1 MKIMNILSRLFRS
14 FMGTNKLPQLSYN
27 DEKPKLQKNN
37 AALCGMN
44 TAYGSVKV
52 PIRFYKPY
60 EKALKKEFDGKELTK
75 QEKTILYG
83 YMNPLCHAATS
94 PKKRIH

>member
-1 MKIMNILSRLFRS
+1 MS
-14 FMGTNKLPQLSYN
+14 N

-37 AALCGMN
+37 AALCGMDI
-44 TAYGSVKV
+44 AYGCVKV

-60 EKALKKEFDGKELTK
+60 EKALKKELDDKELTK

-83 YMNPLCHAATS
+83 YMNPLYHAATS
-94 PKKRIH
+94 SRKRVH

>member
-1 MKIMNILSRLFRS
+1 MLS
-14 FMGTNKLPQLSYN
+14 NKLPQLSYN

-37 AALCGMN
+37 AALCYMN
-44 TAYGSVKV
+44 NAVLCCMNNVYGDVKV

-60 EKALKKEFDGKELTK
+60 EKVLKKELDGKELTK

-83 YMNPLCHAATS
+83 YMNPLYHAATS
-94 PKKRIH
+94 PRKRVH

>member
-1 MKIMNILSRLFRS
+1 MNILTRLFRS
-14 FMGTNKLPQLSYN
+14 FMFSNKLHQFIYN
-27 DEKPKLQKNN
+27 DEKSKLKKNN

-44 TAYGSVKV
+44 TAYGHVKV

-60 EKALKKEFDGKELTK
+60 EEALKKELNGKELTK

-83 YMNPLCHAATS
+83 YMNPFCHAATS
-94 PKKRIH
+94 PRKRVH

>member
-1 MKIMNILSRLFRS
+1 MNILSRFIRS
-14 FMGTNKLPQLSYN
+14 IMGTNKLPQLSYN
-27 DEKPKLQKNN
+27 NKKSKLQKNN

-44 TAYGSVKV
+44 TAYGRVKV

-60 EKALKKEFDGKELTK
+60 EKALKKELDGKKLTK

-94 PKKRIH
+94 PRKRVH

>member
-1 MKIMNILSRLFRS
+1 MNILSRLFRS

-37 AALCGMN
+37 ATLCGMN
-44 TAYGSVKV
+44 TAYGRIKV
-52 PIRFYKPY
+52 PIRFYKSY
-60 EKALKKEFDGKELTK
+60 EKALKKELDGKELTK

-94 PKKRIH
+94 PRKHVH

>member
-1 MKIMNILSRLFRS
+1 MNILTRLFRS
-14 FMGTNKLPQLSYN
+14 FMLSNKLPQLSYN
-27 DEKPKLQKNN
+27 DKKPELQKNN
-37 AALCGMN
+37 AALCSMN
-44 TAYGSVKV
+44 TTYGRVKV

-60 EKALKKEFDGKELTK
+60 EKALKKELDGKKLTK

-94 PKKRIH
+94 PRKRVH

>member
-1 MKIMNILSRLFRS
+1 MNILTRLFRS
-14 FMGTNKLPQLSYN
+14 FMGTNKLPQLFYN
-27 DEKPKLQKNN
+27 DEKSKLQKNN

-44 TAYGSVKV
+44 IAYGHIKV

-60 EKALKKEFDGKELTK
+60 EKALKKELDGKELTK

-83 YMNPLCHAATS
+83 YMNPLYHAATS
-94 PKKRIH
+94 SRKRVH

>member
-1 MKIMNILSRLFRS
+1 MLS
-14 FMGTNKLPQLSYN
+14 NKLPQLSYN

-37 AALCGMN
+37 AALRYMN
-44 TAYGSVKV
+44 TAYGNIKV

-60 EKALKKEFDGKELTK
+60 EKALKKELDGKELTK

-83 YMNPLCHAATS
+83 YMNPLYHAATS
-94 PKKRIH
+94 PRKRVH